1 MFDGGNHTVTKD
13 VIGKD
18 TVCRMMKVHSQ
29 KLSKVYTNNNVRA
42 PTVTTLYR
50 VGAETTNLFD
60 RQKQKQKIGSFKCTQ
75 FNVYW
80 GNMCSSA

>member
-1 MFDGGNHTVTKD
+1 MLKSVVFDGEKHTVTKD

-18 TVCRMMKVHSQ
+18 TVCRMMKVYSQ

-42 PTVTTLYR
+42 PTVITLYR

-60 RQKQKQKIGSFKCTQ
+60 RKMQR
-75 FNVYW
+75 
-80 GNMCSSA
+80 

>member
-1 MFDGGNHTVTKD
+1 MEKNIVTKD

-29 KLSKVYTNNNVRA
+29 KLSKVYTNNNVGA
-42 PTVTTLYR
+42 PTVTTLHR

-60 RQKQKQKIGSFKCTQ
+60 RKMQR
-75 FNVYW
+75 
-80 GNMCSSA
+80 